1 VARRAPAPSERR
13 RHRDA
18 MMQTISSWAV
28 FKSALGSLGRPTGCH
43 IALPIALILCG
54 LLGPSCASTA
64 LPRTGTSQ
72 IDVADFDRQVR
83 SFLQSE
89 ITAHVADI
97 STLDPPPNRVLGA
110 LTTGEFSW
118 GSFMRAL
125 GAYSECFETKAISG
139 RDLPEMIGKMA
150 QIELTRGGKTW
161 AQLYAA
167 MALQSFGADLNHNA
181 LWQSMTP
188 EQREAYRTLLNPSR
202 FYDEKTHT
210 LIHLPENYFGVAAR
224 IAAIDYQLGLNK
236 DRSALDDLLNR
247 AAGQFT
253 DGALFADDALPT
265 GRYDRYSNEY
275 ARAIYDAAELAGRH
289 DIMQAIAPSLKE
301 QMRLWWDLL
310 SEDGYGYSWGRSLGA
325 ISYMDTVEIAAF
337 LGLHSEFRPAP
348 LAQLAAAYFAAYS
361 WLRNDFNAPAHLL
374 PIFAFGRGDYGYI
387 TKEREWQQTTTFF
400 GKILASHKKFME
412 ALETEGVK
420 NFPSQPSL
428 GDVARF
434 QFFRAATGRK
444 FGVWIVRAGHV
455 HFALPLVTGPRAA
468 TSDYEPAPDGFP
480 GFAVPVEKIYPCLVP
495 FLELADGRTI
505 AAADGADD
513 ILPSG
518 DGQRVAAI
526 WRRWVVVGGKAGEL
540 EDPGLTSEVTWT
552 FEGNTLRRTE
562 SLTSSK
568 TINVRRLWLAIPS
581 RYDHLETSYQKD
593 ARIDRLVAEGKTLEV
608 QVKEASWPFKISAF
622 ATGDDP
628 LGRGDRGP
636 IPIHVILQTPSF
648 VMTSATRQHWELS
661 LTTN

>member
-1 VARRAPAPSERR
+1 MTQS
-13 RHRDA
+13 
-18 MMQTISSWAV
+18 ISSWAV
-28 FKSALGSLGRPTGCH
+28 SKSALGSLGRPTGGH
-43 IALPIALILCG
+43 IALPFALILCG
-54 LLGPSCASTA
+54 LLETSCALSA

-72 IDVADFDRQVR
+72 IDAVDLDRQVR

-97 STLDPPPNRVLGA
+97 NTLDPPPNRVLGA

-125 GAYSECFETKAISG
+125 GAYSECFETKTIAG
-139 RDLPEMIGKMA
+139 RDVPEMIGKMA

-167 MALQSFGADLNHNA
+167 MALQSFGADLNHNG
-181 LWQSMTP
+181 LWQGMTP
-188 EQREAYRTLLNPSR
+188 EQREAYRALLNPGR

-210 LIHLPENYFGVAAR
+210 LVHLPENYFGVAAR
-224 IAAIDYQLGLNK
+224 IAAIDYQLGLNR

-247 AAGQFT
+247 AAKQFT

-289 DIMQAIAPSLKE
+289 DIMQAISPSLKE

-348 LAQLAAAYFAAYS
+348 LPQLAAAYFAAWS
-361 WLRNDFNAPAHLL
+361 WLRNDFKAQSHLL
-374 PIFAFGRGDYGYI
+374 PIFSFGRGDYGYI

-400 GKILASHKKFME
+400 GKILASHKKFIE
-412 ALETEGVK
+412 ALKAEGVK

-434 QFFRAATGRK
+434 QFFRAATGRA
-444 FGVWIVRAGHV
+444 FGVWIVRAGRL
-455 HFALPLVTGPRAA
+455 HFALPFVTGPRAA

-495 FLELADGRTI
+495 FLELEDGRTI

-513 ILPSG
+513 IEPSG
-518 DGQRVAAI
+518 DGKRVTAI
-526 WRRWVVVGGKAGEL
+526 WRHWVVVGGKAGEL

-581 RYDHLETSYQKD
+581 HYDHLETSYQKD
-593 ARIDRLVAEGKTLEV
+593 TRIDRLVAEGKALEV
-608 QVKEASWPFKISAF
+608 QVKDASWPFEISAF

-636 IPIHVILQTPSF
+636 IPIHLILETKSF
-648 VMTSATRQHWELS
+648 VMPSATRQHWELS
-661 LTTN
+661 LTAN

>member
-1 VARRAPAPSERR
+1 MTQS
-13 RHRDA
+13 
-18 MMQTISSWAV
+18 ISSWAA
-28 FKSALGSLGRPTGCH
+28 FKSALGSLGRPTGGH
-43 IALPIALILCG
+43 IALPFALILCG
-54 LLGPSCASTA
+54 LLGTSCALSA

-72 IDVADFDRQVR
+72 IDAADLDRQVR

-97 STLDPPPNRVLGA
+97 NILDPPPNRVLGA

-125 GAYSECFETKAISG
+125 GAYSECFETKTIAG
-139 RDLPEMIGKMA
+139 RDVPEMIGKMA

-167 MALQSFGADLNHNA
+167 MALQSFGADLNHNG

-188 EQREAYRTLLNPSR
+188 EQREAYRALLNPGR

-224 IAAIDYQLGLNK
+224 IAAIDYQLGLNR

-247 AAGQFT
+247 AAKQFT

-289 DIMQAIAPSLKE
+289 DIMQAIGPSLKE

-325 ISYMDTVEIAAF
+325 ISYMDTLEIAAF

-348 LAQLAAAYFAAYS
+348 LPQLAAAYFAAWS
-361 WLRNDFNAPAHLL
+361 WLRNDFKTQSHLL
-374 PIFAFGRGDYGYI
+374 PIFSFGRGDYAYI

-400 GKILASHKKFME
+400 GKILASHKKFIK
-412 ALETEGVK
+412 ALKAEGVK

-434 QFFRAATGRK
+434 QFFRAATGRT
-444 FGVWIVRAGHV
+444 FGVWIVRAGHL
-455 HFALPLVTGPRAA
+455 HFALPFVTGPRAA

-495 FLELADGRTI
+495 FLELEDGRTI

-513 ILPSG
+513 IEPSG
-518 DGQRVAAI
+518 DGKRVTAI
-526 WRRWVVVGGKAGEL
+526 WRHWVVVGGKAGEL

-581 RYDHLETSYQKD
+581 HYDHLETSYQKD
-593 ARIDRLVAEGKTLEV
+593 TRIDRLVAEGKTLEV
-608 QVKEASWPFKISAF
+608 QVKDASWPFEISAF

-636 IPIHVILQTPSF
+636 IPIHLILETKSF
-648 VMTSATRQHWELS
+648 VMPSATRQHWELS
-661 LTTN
+661 LTAN